1 MYIYI
6 YTFNYIHIV
15 ILYIYMYIYYDDVLG
30 ICSVGA
36 GLNGCDRSS
45 VECRRLVL
53 LCKVAT
59 ARVTLYRA

>member
-1 MYIYI
+1 MCIYI

-15 ILYIYMYIYYDDVLG
+15 ILYIYIYYDDVLG

-59 ARVTLYRA
+59 ARVTSYRA